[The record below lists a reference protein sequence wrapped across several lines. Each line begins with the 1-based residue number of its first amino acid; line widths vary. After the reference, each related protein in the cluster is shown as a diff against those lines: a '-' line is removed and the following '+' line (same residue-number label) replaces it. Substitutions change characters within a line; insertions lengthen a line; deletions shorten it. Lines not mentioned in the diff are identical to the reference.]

1 MSGSGA
7 RPKYSV
13 VPGSGGVPTPFDQ
26 HFDTPEAMEEDLS
39 SGGPT
44 GATQL
49 TNKWNT
55 IVETSGTFPPAV
67 FNIITLSH
75 AQEDLLIKVV
85 LSPERG
91 GLEVHFASPRKWT
104 TSDHLVDNE
113 LVRGHFDEVTREH
126 PHAVSSSTSN
136 FYGKCI
142 QGKLASLV
150 YYSRTFLGTDRSGG
164 GAMHETG
171 KPDPRD

>member
-75 AQEDLLIKVV
+75 AQEDLLIEDANRPNNRRQHRSILNSPSARH
-85 LSPERG
+85 LSSWIRDRTG
-91 GLEVHFASPRKWT
+91 
-104 TSDHLVDNE
+104 
-113 LVRGHFDEVTREH
+113 
-126 PHAVSSSTSN
+126 VS
-136 FYGKCI
+136 I
-142 QGKLASLV
+142 RGKLASLV